1 LGGGGFITF
10 GVKRKSTSKI
20 MLFTVLFHIKKYVK
34 LNKYIKLNLEL
45 FGQNFENV
53 PVEPFGSSKFYMQM
67 IILKIL
73 T

>member
-1 LGGGGFITF
+1 
-10 GVKRKSTSKI
+10 

-67 IILKIL
+67 MILKF
-73 T
+73 